1 MDRST
6 PPGPETGSAAAAD
19 PFAEIPPDAG
29 AATDLSDLDDD
40 PPCPTETWAW
50 LHTLLALPAIGG
62 FLGFCLAALPAFAV
76 LLLAAEMSATTVWS
90 DTFEMMLLLIA
101 LPPTWL
107 WLGFLERKAGL
118 ALCLPIPLVSIRL
131 KWLVPPLGA
140 VVLLILLGVFG

>member
-6 PPGPETGSAAAAD
+6 PPGPEAGPETGSAAAAD
-19 PFAEIPPDAG
+19 PFAELPPDAG

-50 LHTLLALPAIGG
+50 LHTLLALPA
-62 FLGFCLAALPAFAV
+62 FAV
-76 LLLAAEMSATTVWS
+76 LLLAAQMFATTVWS
-90 DTFEMMLLLIA
+90 DTFEMVLLLIA